1 MEALDAYELKVNPGK
16 VKNAEEDKAEED
28 KEEDQNAQEDKD
40 DEEEE
45 DEGEGAFL
53 IPAHVPADNE
63 DSIDEEEEEEEDEDH
78 KEEQQQD
85 KTLAELVIDVP
96 TENITSQNV
105 YDPADPKNSY

>member
-40 DEEEE
+40 DEDEE

-63 DSIDEEEEEEEDEDH
+63 DSIDDEEEE
-78 KEEQQQD
+78 EEQQQD

-96 TENITSQNV
+96 TENITSENV

>member
-40 DEEEE
+40 DEDEE

-63 DSIDEEEEEEEDEDH
+63 DSIDDEEEE
-78 KEEQQQD
+78 EEQQQD

-96 TENITSQNV
+96 TENITSENV
-105 YDPADPKNSY
+105 FDPPDPKNSY